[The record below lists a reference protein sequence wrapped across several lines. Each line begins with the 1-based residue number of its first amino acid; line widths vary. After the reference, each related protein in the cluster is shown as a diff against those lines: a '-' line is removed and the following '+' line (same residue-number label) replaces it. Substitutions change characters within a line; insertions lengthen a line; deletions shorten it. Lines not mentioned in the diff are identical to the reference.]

1 MEQLLAKL
9 LLPFI
14 AITGN
19 AVDFHVSS
27 LFRFGFLFFDL
38 FQFSC
43 FTLSDWPLSP
53 ISLIT
58 D

>member
-27 LFRFGFLFFDL
+27 LFRSRFF
-38 FQFSC
+38 
-43 FTLSDWPLSP
+43 
-53 ISLIT
+53 SLIYSNFRVSRYQT
-58 D
+58 GRCRPFH